1 LVYLVGPQQFTLQ
14 YKLKNVM
21 IKAGTGVDRFEAYVV
36 KHQHKFCRSLVELMS
51 KSQEPL
57 RVVVE
62 MLVEGKK
69 IRKRPTASAKG
80 DKGGNQKTAYH
91 YEKSHNNF
99 IKTVNMDLTQDT
111 EAEARSRLLTKQ
123 PSPQSQSGSKLQAA
137 SQTDATKYN
146 RAHAHNLNKG
156 ALSPN
161 PRLRY
166 SQDSPTGARPSPK

>member
-1 LVYLVGPQQFTLQ
+1 MGPQQFTLS

-57 RVVVE
+57 GVVVE

-69 IRKRPTASAKG
+69 IRKRPTVSAKG
-80 DKGGNQKTAYH
+80 DRGGNYKPSYH

-99 IKTVNMDLTQDT
+99 IKTVNMDLTQESD
-111 EAEARSRLLTKQ
+111 AEARSRLLPRQ
-123 PSPQSQSGSKLQAA
+123 PSPESPSRSKRQVA
-137 SQTDATKYN
+137 SPTDATKYS
-146 RAHAHNLNKG
+146 RAYARNTKQG

-161 PRLRY
+161 LRLRY
-166 SQDSPTGARPSPK
+166 AHDSPTGARP

>member
-1 LVYLVGPQQFTLQ
+1 
-14 YKLKNVM
+14 M

-57 RVVVE
+57 TVVIE

-69 IRKRPTASAKG
+69 ILKRPAASAKA
-80 DKGGNQKTAYH
+80 DRVGNYKPSYY

-99 IKTVNMDLTQDT
+99 IKTVNMDLTQET
-111 EAEARSRLLTKQ
+111 EAEARSRRLPRQ
-123 PSPQSQSGSKLQAA
+123 PSPDSPSRSKRQAA
-137 SQTDATKYN
+137 SPTDATKYS
-146 RAHAHNLNKG
+146 RATARNAKQG

-161 PRLRY
+161 LRLRY
-166 SQDSPTGARPSPK
+166 EQDSPTGARPWPK